1 MIPACD
7 FEDASIFNMLAAFR
21 RTMCGMAADGLLAY
35 PYLLQWIFGI
45 VFAITALVAMV
56 AVLPSKSSRPLLQIA
71 RCALTGTVW
80 LFLLLFG
87 DVARVIIS
95 RELVPL
101 IADAVQD
108 LGWTWAGTLYL
119 FTLMFVGA
127 IVLVALVP
135 AGWVYLL
142 VRMGRTKRTMPVR
155 ISEPAAAPLAA
166 AAASELPR
174 WGGRQ

>member
-1 MIPACD
+1 MIPPCD
-7 FEDASIFNMLAAFR
+7 FEDASIFNILATFR
-21 RTMCGMAADGLLAY
+21 RTTCGMAADGLLAY

-45 VFAITALVAMV
+45 VFAITALVAML
-56 AVLPSKSSRPLLQIA
+56 ALLPVKNSRPLLQIA

-80 LFLLLFG
+80 FLLLLFG
-87 DVARVIIS
+87 DVARMIIG
-95 RELVPL
+95 REFVPA
-101 IADAVQD
+101 IADAVQQM
-108 LGWTWAGTLYL
+108 GWTWAGILYL
-119 FTLMFVGA
+119 FILMLVGA

-135 AGWVYLL
+135 AGWIYLL
-142 VRMGRTKRTMPVR
+142 VRMGRPKRTMPVH